1 MKSTSLL
8 TFLFTGLLMSAFT
21 TLNPLQA
28 QEAQPIPDTLNNV
41 PREVQVILKK
51 GCFDCH
57 AEPGKTMALTHVN
70 FSKWNEYTAEKQAVK
85 AREICE
91 QVTKG
96 EMPPKRYWEYNP
108 SGVPTAEE
116 LKILCD
122 WVAKYQESEKK

>member
-1 MKSTSLL
+1 MKFSSRL
-8 TFLFTGLLMSAFT
+8 TFLVAGLVMLVLSLSKPA
-21 TLNPLQA
+21 QA
-28 QEAQPIPDTLNNV
+28 QEAQPVADTLNAV
-41 PREVQVILKK
+41 PPEVLVILKK
-51 GCFDCH
+51 GCYDCH

-70 FSKWNEYTAEKQAVK
+70 FTKWNEYTAEKQASK
-85 AREICE
+85 ARGICE

-96 EMPPKRYWEYNP
+96 DMPPKKYREYNP